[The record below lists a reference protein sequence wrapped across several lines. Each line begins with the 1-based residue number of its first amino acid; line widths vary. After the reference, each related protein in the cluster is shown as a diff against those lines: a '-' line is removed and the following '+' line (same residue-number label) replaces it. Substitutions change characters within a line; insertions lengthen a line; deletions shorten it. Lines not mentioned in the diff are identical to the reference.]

1 MDKKSYIGIC
11 LIFAIMMVFYWIN
24 KPNEELRK
32 QWIAQRDSIARAE
45 AFQLDSIRAAQ
56 AAAADSAARYALS
69 DSATIAQHNAKY
81 GLLAN
86 AVSGNNEK
94 LVVENQKIKVTFST
108 QGAKVYSVEIKDYK
122 DQIGNNVKL
131 FDGDNNEFGFRF
143 IHNNQ
148 NFNTNDL
155 YFSPS
160 EVTIDADSTQHIS
173 FSIVTEQGNLVYSYA
188 LRNNSYE
195 LGFDLS
201 SNGLGEDISV
211 NGAALELTW
220 KIDMRAQEKG
230 HKSEGMWSGVYYKYN
245 DGDVDELSASGKD
258 SKELNISLDWVAF
271 KDQYFSSIFVADN
284 NFAGATLTSEA
295 HAETDSIIKR
305 TEATLGV
312 KYNFYQNEKTSFRF
326 LFVPNYY
333 YTLDSFDG
341 LELTELLPLGWGIFG
356 WVNEWFI
363 IPVFKYLEMVFS
375 NYGIIILLLTIII
388 KTLLMPLMYSSYK
401 SQAKMRVLKPQIDE
415 INASIPD
422 TDPMRRQ
429 QETMKLYQ
437 KAGVSPMGGCLPMLI
452 QMPILFA
459 AFRFFPAAVELRG
472 QSFLWADDLATY
484 DSIIDLPFSI
494 PFYGDHV
501 SLFCLL
507 MSAVNI
513 VYTKINMASQNTS
526 AMPGMKFMT
535 YFMPVMFLFI
545 LNDYPAGLNY
555 YYFISTLITVLS
567 TTIIKAFFIDDK
579 AILAQLE
586 ANKKKPLKKSK
597 WAQRMDE
604 LMKEQQKKQR
614 R

>member
-1 MDKKSYIGIC
+1 MDKKSYIGMV
-11 LIFAIMMVFYWIN
+11 LIFAIMMAFYWIN
-24 KPNEELRK
+24 KPNEELRR
-32 QWIAQRDSIARAE
+32 QWQAYNDSIARVE
-45 AFQLDSIRAAQ
+45 AQRIDSIKVAQ
-56 AAAADSAARYALS
+56 ATAIDTDTLLSADS
-69 DSATIAQHNAKY
+69 SAIAQRNAKY
-81 GLLAN
+81 GLIAE
-86 AVSGNNEK
+86 AVAGKREFV
-94 LVVENQKIKVTFST
+94 VVENQKVKVVFSSE
-108 QGAKVYSVEIKDYK
+108 GAKVYSVEIKDYK
-122 DQIGNNVKL
+122 DQVGNNVKL

-143 IHNNQ
+143 IHNNR
-148 NFNTNDL
+148 NFYTNEL
-155 YFSPS
+155 FFKPS
-160 EVTIDADSTQHIS
+160 EIVTDADSTQHIN
-173 FSIVTEQGNLVYSYA
+173 FTIAAGNGNLTYSYA
-188 LRNNSYE
+188 LKNDSYE
-195 LGFDLS
+195 LDFDIS
-201 SNGLGEDISV
+201 SDSLGNAISV
-211 NGAALELTW
+211 NGAALELAW
-220 KIDMRAQEKG
+220 KVDMRAQEKG

-258 SKELNISLDWVAF
+258 SKELNLSLDWVAF

-284 NFAGATLTSEA
+284 NFAGAVLNSEA

-305 TEATLGV
+305 TEATVGV
-312 KYNFYQNEKTSFRF
+312 KYNFYQNEKIGFKF

-333 YTLDSFDG
+333 YTLESFDG

-375 NYGIIILLLTIII
+375 SYGIIILILTLII
-388 KTLLMPLMYSSYK
+388 KIVLMPLMYSSYK
-401 SQAKMRVLKPQIDE
+401 SQAKMRVLKPQVDE
-415 INASIPD
+415 INAKIPE
-422 TDPMRRQ
+422 TEPMKRQ

-507 MSAVNI
+507 MAIVN
-513 VYTKINMASQNTS
+513 VFYTKINMASQS
-526 AMPGMKFMT
+526 SAAMPGMKFMT
-535 YFMPVMFLFI
+535 YFMPIMFLFI

-555 YYFISTLITVLS
+555 YYLLSTLITVLA
-567 TTIIKAFFIDDK
+567 TTFIKAFLIDDK

-586 ANKKKPLKKSK
+586 ANKKKPMKKSK

-604 LMKEQQKKQR
+604 LMKEQQKRQR

>member
-1 MDKKSYIGIC
+1 MDKKSYIGMI

-24 KPNEELRK
+24 KPNEELRR
-32 QWIAQRDSIARAE
+32 QWQAYNDSIARVE
-45 AFQLDSIRAAQ
+45 AQRIDSIKAAQ
-56 AAAADSAARYALS
+56 IAATDVDTLALTDSTA
-69 DSATIAQHNAKY
+69 IAQRNAKY
-81 GLLAN
+81 GLMVN
-86 AVSGNNEK
+86 AISGTEQK
-94 LVVENQKIKVTFST
+94 IVVENQKIRVVLSNE
-108 QGAKVYSVEIKDYK
+108 GAKVYSVEIKDYK
-122 DQIGNNVKL
+122 DQLGNNVKL

-143 IHNNQ
+143 IHNNRT
-148 NFNTNDL
+148 FYTNDL
-155 YFSPS
+155 FFTPS
-160 EVTIDADSTQHIS
+160 SVTLDADSTQHIS
-173 FSIVTEQGNLVYSYA
+173 FTIAAGEGNLTYSYA
-188 LRNNSYE
+188 LKNNSYE
-195 LGFDLS
+195 LDFGIS
-201 SNGLGEDISV
+201 SKGLGDAISV
-211 NGAALELTW
+211 NGAALELGW
-220 KIDMRAQEKG
+220 KVDMRAQEKG
-230 HKSEGMWSGVYYKYN
+230 RKSEGMWSAVYYKFY
-245 DGDVDELSASGKD
+245 DGDVEDLSASGHADKD
-258 SKELNISLDWVAF
+258 INMSLDWVAF
-271 KDQYFSSIFVADN
+271 KDQYFSSVFVADN
-284 NFAGATLTSEA
+284 SFAGAVLTSDA

-312 KYNFYQNEKTSFRF
+312 KYNFYQDENVTFKF
-326 LFVPNYY
+326 LFVPNYF
-333 YTLDSFDG
+333 YTLDSFEG

-363 IPVFKYLEMVFS
+363 IPVFKYLEMVFDS
-375 NYGIIILLLTIII
+375 YGIIILLLTIII

-415 INASIPD
+415 INAKIPE
-422 TDPMRRQ
+422 TEPMKRQ

-437 KAGVSPMGGCLPMLI
+437 RVGVSPMGGCLPMLI

-484 DSIIDLPFSI
+484 DSILDLPFSI

-507 MSAVNI
+507 MSVVNI
-513 VYTKINMASQNTS
+513 FYTKINMASQSSS

-535 YFMPVMFLFI
+535 YFMPIMFLFI

-586 ANKKKPLKKSK
+586 ANKKKPMKKSK

-604 LMKEQQKKQR
+604 LMKEQQKLQKK
-614 R
+614 

>member
-1 MDKKSYIGIC
+1 MV

-32 QWIAQRDSIARAE
+32 QWIAKQDSIARVE
-45 AFQLDSIRAAQ
+45 AMRIDSIKVAQ
-56 AAAADSAARYALS
+56 AAAADSATLALQS
-69 DSATIAQHNAKY
+69 DSSALAHRNAKY
-81 GLLAN
+81 GLMAN
-86 AVSGNNEK
+86 AVDGNK
-94 LVVENQKIKVTFST
+94 QLIVVENQKIKISFST

-122 DQIGNNVKL
+122 DQQGNNVKL

-148 NFNTNDL
+148 PFNTNNL
-155 YFSPS
+155 YFVPS
-160 EVTIDADSTQHIS
+160 EVSVDADSTQHIS
-173 FSIVTEQGNLVYSYA
+173 FSIASGESDLTYSYA
-188 LRNNSYE
+188 LKNDSYE
-195 LGFDLS
+195 LGFDIS
-201 SNGLGEDISV
+201 SKGLGEAVSV
-211 NGAALELTW
+211 NGAALELAW

-230 HKSEGMWSGVYYKYN
+230 HKAEGMWSGVHYKYL
-245 DGDVDELSASGKD
+245 DGDVDELSANGKE
-258 SKELNISLDWVAF
+258 SKELNMSLDWVAF
-271 KDQYFSSIFVADN
+271 KDQYFSSVFVADN
-284 NFAGATLTSEA
+284 SFAGAVLSSEA
-295 HAETDSIIKR
+295 HAESDSIIKH
-305 TEATLGV
+305 TEATVGV
-312 KYNFYQNEKTSFRF
+312 KYNFYQNEKASFRF

-333 YTLDSFDG
+333 YTLNSFEG

-363 IPVFKYLEMVFS
+363 IPVFKYLEMAFS

-388 KTLLMPLMYSSYK
+388 KTLLMPLMYSSFK

-415 INASIPD
+415 INAKIPE

-437 KAGVSPMGGCLPMLI
+437 KVGVSPMGGCLPMLI

-472 QSFLWADDLATY
+472 ESFLWADDLATY
-484 DSIIDLPFSI
+484 DSILDLPFSI

-513 VYTKINMASQNTS
+513 IYTKINMASQS
-526 AMPGMKFMT
+526 SAAMPGMKFMT
-535 YFMPVMFLFI
+535 YFMPIMFLFI

-555 YYFISTLITVLS
+555 YYFVSTLITVLA
-567 TTIIKAFFIDDK
+567 TTFIKAFLIDDK

-597 WAQRMDE
+597 WSQRMEE
-604 LMKEQQKKQR
+604 LMKEQQKQLKQQR